1 MLGCC
6 QSAALPPLATVAKT
20 AQGFKD
26 ARHLTSY
33 LSQQL
38 RTDHQRQ
45 AASRSY
51 KIIHDGLRSLQVSV
65 VHKRPIQLI
74 ADSANHFSVKLSLFI
89 CMLAACSGSPPQ
101 CSTFSSTN
109 IIVANVAGLTMCGEF
124 SSGNRAIVVCSGSVG
139 LSFSSMVDF
148 KIDSL
153 AFTSCRGE
161 YGPVTPP
168 SLPSFLTANNVHA
181 ALLLQSTLN

>member
-1 MLGCC
+1 MARSNTLGKLSDFLGSR
-6 QSAALPPLATVAKT
+6 QAYDVIPITYSYRMGTTLSLIFRRLATKFLNLVQKKNPPVAET

-74 ADSANHFSVKLSLFI
+74 ANATDSANHFSVKLSLFI

-101 CSTFSSTN
+101 CSTFSSN
-109 IIVANVAGLTMCGEF
+109 L
-124 SSGNRAIVVCSGSVG
+124 
-139 LSFSSMVDF
+139 
-148 KIDSL
+148 L
-153 AFTSCRGE
+153 AD
-161 YGPVTPP
+161 
-168 SLPSFLTANNVHA
+168 H
-181 ALLLQSTLN
+181 

>member
-6 QSAALPPLATVAKT
+6 QSAALPPLATVAET

-74 ADSANHFSVKLSLFI
+74 ANATDSANHFSVKLSLFI

-101 CSTFSSTN
+101 CSTFSSSS
-109 IIVANVAGLTMCGEF
+109 IVGASMSEPHISVTALRTCVCMLACGH
-124 SSGNRAIVVCSGSVG
+124 I
-139 LSFSSMVDF
+139 
-148 KIDSL
+148 
-153 AFTSCRGE
+153 
-161 YGPVTPP
+161 P
-168 SLPSFLTANNVHA
+168 
-181 ALLLQSTLN
+181 

>member
-6 QSAALPPLATVAKT
+6 QSAALPPLATVAET

-74 ADSANHFSVKLSLFI
+74 ANATDSANHFSVKLSLFI

-101 CSTFSSTN
+101 CSTFSSTLSYLALSVRELELEYTV
-109 IIVANVAGLTMCGEF
+109 IHAF
-124 SSGNRAIVVCSGSVG
+124 SYHSK
-139 LSFSSMVDF
+139 VD
-148 KIDSL
+148 L
-153 AFTSCRGE
+153 
-161 YGPVTPP
+161 
-168 SLPSFLTANNVHA
+168 
-181 ALLLQSTLN
+181 

>member
-1 MLGCC
+1 MCVYTTDRPYTVNFKCAFKYFSKIELLVHLRGNVLGCC
-6 QSAALPPLATVAKT
+6 QSAALPPLATVAET

-38 RTDHQRQ
+38 RTNHQRQ

-74 ADSANHFSVKLSLFI
+74 ANATDSADHFSVKLSLFI

-101 CSTFSSTN
+101 CSTFSSTVLEEFN
-109 IIVANVAGLTMCGEF
+109 I
-124 SSGNRAIVVCSGSVG
+124 
-139 LSFSSMVDF
+139 
-148 KIDSL
+148 
-153 AFTSCRGE
+153 
-161 YGPVTPP
+161 
-168 SLPSFLTANNVHA
+168 
-181 ALLLQSTLN
+181 

>member
-1 MLGCC
+1 MNINLRSKKCSG
-6 QSAALPPLATVAKT
+6 QSRYGRYGSYATESAALPPLATVAET

-33 LSQQL
+33 LSQRL

-74 ADSANHFSVKLSLFI
+74 ANATDSANHFSVKLSPFI

-101 CSTFSSTN
+101 CSTFSSNEQFCLSTH
-109 IIVANVAGLTMCGEF
+109 
-124 SSGNRAIVVCSGSVG
+124 SSIYIYKLGWV
-139 LSFSSMVDF
+139 
-148 KIDSL
+148 
-153 AFTSCRGE
+153 
-161 YGPVTPP
+161 
-168 SLPSFLTANNVHA
+168 
-181 ALLLQSTLN
+181 

>member
-6 QSAALPPLATVAKT
+6 QSAALPPLATVAET

-74 ADSANHFSVKLSLFI
+74 ANATDSANHFSVKLSLFI
-89 CMLAACSGSPPQ
+89 CMLAACSGSPSQ
-101 CSTFSSTN
+101 CSTFSSMYC
-109 IIVANVAGLTMCGEF
+109 VDVSAASMNVPLMEVHLHTGYKPF
-124 SSGNRAIVVCSGSVG
+124 S
-139 LSFSSMVDF
+139 
-148 KIDSL
+148 
-153 AFTSCRGE
+153 
-161 YGPVTPP
+161 
-168 SLPSFLTANNVHA
+168 
-181 ALLLQSTLN
+181 

>member
-6 QSAALPPLATVAKT
+6 QSAALPPLTTVAET

-65 VHKRPIQLI
+65 VHQRPIQQI
-74 ADSANHFSVKLSLFI
+74 ANATDSANHFSVKLSLFI

-101 CSTFSSTN
+101 CSTFSSICISIAWQALHEEASNVSLYQVETKYEQCTDSPNYKKANKLPIVKN
-109 IIVANVAGLTMCGEF
+109 IYIELVA
-124 SSGNRAIVVCSGSVG
+124 
-139 LSFSSMVDF
+139 LSH
-148 KIDSL
+148 L
-153 AFTSCRGE
+153 E
-161 YGPVTPP
+161 
-168 SLPSFLTANNVHA
+168 
-181 ALLLQSTLN
+181 